1 MAIYVQLSRRLR
13 VQRGP
18 GNADLVSARPVEL
31 DAEGEVVRYLD
42 DPERD
47 PTLVEFDALCRVNV
61 PQLLR
66 IGAIR
71 PYEAWAGAGVPGQS
85 DTGAGAP
92 GTVDRAARASEYD
105 EPAGDGAGESPEAA

>member
-1 MAIYVQLSRRLR
+1 MAVYVQLSRRLR

-18 GNADLVSARPVEL
+18 GNADLVSGRPVEL

-71 PYEAWAGAGVPGQS
+71 PHEPTPGS
-85 DTGAGAP
+85 DAAP
-92 GTVDRAARASEYD
+92 ASD
-105 EPAGDGAGESPEAA
+105 PSPEAA